1 MKTTMINR
9 APRAKATVLPAA
21 LSNRLNLYLG
31 LLAGGLL
38 AAYVALM
45 VTTILLAALQ
55 TQLAQNIQN
64 KQMAIGKLET
74 SYYAA
79 IGQMDSTDPHALGY
93 VTPAHV
99 QYVTAA
105 SPNGLSFAKN

>member
-1 MKTTMINR
+1 MKITMTKS
-9 APRAKATVLPAA
+9 AKSKTTVLPSA
-21 LSNRLNLYLG
+21 LPNRLNLYLT
-31 LLAGGLL
+31 LIAGGLL

-79 IGQMDSTDPHALGY
+79 IGQMDATDPHALGY
-93 VTPAHV
+93 VTPTNVH
-99 QYVTAA
+99 YVTAA
-105 SPNGLSFAKN
+105 SQTGFAFAKN

>member
-1 MKTTMINR
+1 MKTTMKNR
-9 APRAKATVLPAA
+9 SRTAA
-21 LSNRLNLYLG
+21 LTTALPNRLNLYLG
-31 LLAGGLL
+31 LIAAGLL

-55 TQLAQNIQN
+55 TQLAQNIQD

-79 IGQMDSTDPHALGY
+79 IGEMDSTDPHALGY
-93 VTPAHV
+93 VTPKNV
-99 QYVTAA
+99 QYITAA
-105 SPNGLSFAKN
+105 SQTGFAFAKN

>member
-1 MKTTMINR
+1 MTNR
-9 APRAKATVLPAA
+9 MPRARASVVATALP
-21 LSNRLNLYLG
+21 NRLNLYLG
-31 LLAGGLL
+31 IVAGGLL
-38 AAYVALM
+38 TAYVTLM

-55 TQLAQNIQN
+55 TQLAQNIQDT
-64 KQMAIGKLET
+64 QMALGKLET

-93 VTPAHV
+93 VTPTHV
-99 QYVTAA
+99 HYVTAA

>member
-1 MKTTMINR
+1 MKTTMTT
-9 APRAKATVLPAA
+9 RAKTSVLPAT
-21 LSNRLNLYLG
+21 LPNRINLYLT
-31 LLAGGLL
+31 LIAGGLL

-45 VTTILLAALQ
+45 VTTVLLATLQ
-55 TQLAQNIQN
+55 TQLAQNIQD

-99 QYVTAA
+99 HYVTAA
-105 SPNGLSFAKN
+105 TQTGLSFAKN